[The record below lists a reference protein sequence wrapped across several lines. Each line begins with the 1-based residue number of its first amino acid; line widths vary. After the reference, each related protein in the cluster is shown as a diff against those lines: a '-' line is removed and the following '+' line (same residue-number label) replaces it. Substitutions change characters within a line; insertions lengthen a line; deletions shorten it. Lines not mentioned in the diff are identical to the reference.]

1 MIDAGSDSHRYR
13 TLRDVLLDFIESID
27 KIFFLIS
34 IVISDTDATMV
45 ILQNTIKQ
53 LRLIITL
60 RIRTMLFVHLKMAMF
75 LY

>member
-27 KIFFLIS
+27 KFFFLIS
-34 IVISDTDATMV
+34 IAISDRVATMV

-60 RIRTMLFVHLKMAMF
+60 RIRTMFFVHFKMTMF